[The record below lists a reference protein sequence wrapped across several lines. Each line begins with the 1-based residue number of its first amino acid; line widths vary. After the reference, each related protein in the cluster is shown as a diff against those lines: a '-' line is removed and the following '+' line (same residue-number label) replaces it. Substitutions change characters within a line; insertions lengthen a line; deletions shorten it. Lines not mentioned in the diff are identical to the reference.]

1 MKLKGFLISTNITNA
16 SAEKHIVTW
25 IYLQNMNK
33 TWENRQST
41 MLHIHLNVATLTQ
54 KIVQMFAAWHLQIM
68 WLYATSPMLHLLCSY
83 WQFQLFLCHN
93 DMRLQFCSKY
103 YGQNIQENFS
113 NSQWLCAYKCW
124 PYKKQYAK
132 FILKRILIAYL
143 HRNIGCT
150 FSLFHEIWD
159 IKTLL
164 IQPT

>member
-1 MKLKGFLISTNITNA
+1 MKFKGFLISTNITNA

-25 IYLQNMNK
+25 IYLENMNK

-103 YGQNIQENFS
+103 CGQNIQENFS
-113 NSQWLCAYKCW
+113 NSLWLYICKCFQYKSL
-124 PYKKQYAK
+124 
-132 FILKRILIAYL
+132 IDLKYV
-143 HRNIGCT
+143 HRNNYISHIDDWKW
-150 FSLFHEIWD
+150 F
-159 IKTLL
+159 
-164 IQPT
+164 